1 MDPMAVFL
9 DTLEGSARLAQA
21 LRSAADQQRQFDEEL
36 RLRKAGQQRQQGQ
49 DQFSN
54 TMALY
59 RAGARPVTA
68 TGATRENMNLPAP
81 DYANLPQWNPTE
93 EGTMDLRGAASGM
106 RMVPAMGEVPVAD
119 QARIVAPPGSEQRF
133 YIPTEQEELQR
144 RVQEAQR
151 IGEAT
156 GFLLPDDLAKRFGM
170 APGTRLPLEHAAGL
184 ARMLDVTAPP
194 EAAKPEK
201 EPNPHIISNTNV
213 RGDVTTT
220 AYHPRS
226 GERLW
231 SKTEKGVGTEHRDPN
246 APSAP
251 KPQQREADAF
261 KKEHDVLQLKEQQ
274 LHGLRWAYGQ
284 ALGVEKDQPAVDPKT
299 GKRVMVTDERRK
311 YFKTRYDETTK
322 EIQTMQQRQREI
334 RKRYGWGEFGAG
346 GGGGQAT
353 AAPAIP
359 ENPYL

>member
-9 DTLEGSARLAQA
+9 HTLEGTTQLAQA
-21 LRSAADQQRQFDEEL
+21 LRSAADQQRQFDEEM

-59 RAGARPVTA
+59 RAGARPATA
-68 TGATRENMNLPAP
+68 TGATRENMSIPAP
-81 DYANLPQWNPTE
+81 DYANMPRWTPTA
-93 EGTMDLRGAASGM
+93 EGKMDLSQAASGM
-106 RMVPAMGEVPVAD
+106 RMVPAVGEVPVAD
-119 QARIVAPPGSEQRF
+119 QTRVVAPPGSEQRF

-144 RVQEAQR
+144 RVREAQQ

-156 GFLLPDDLAKRFGM
+156 GFLLPDNLAKRFGM

-184 ARMLDVTAPP
+184 ARMLDVTAQP
-194 EAAKPEK
+194 EPAKPEK
-201 EPNPHIISNTNV
+201 QPNPHIISSTNV

-251 KPQQREADAF
+251 KSPNTRDIDAF
-261 KKEHDVLQLKEQQ
+261 KKQHDTLQMQEQHE
-274 LHGLRWAYGQ
+274 HGLRWAYGQ
-284 ALGVEKDQPAVDPKT
+284 ALGVGKDQPAVDPKT
-299 GKRVMVTDERRK
+299 GKRVMMTDERRK
-311 YFKTRYDETTK
+311 YFKTKYDEATK
-322 EIQTMQQRQREI
+322 LVQGLQQRQREI
-334 RKRYGWGEFGAG
+334 RQRIGAGEFASGAG
-346 GGGGQAT
+346 GEQAV
-353 AAPAIP
+353 AAGAG
-359 ENPYL
+359 NPYR